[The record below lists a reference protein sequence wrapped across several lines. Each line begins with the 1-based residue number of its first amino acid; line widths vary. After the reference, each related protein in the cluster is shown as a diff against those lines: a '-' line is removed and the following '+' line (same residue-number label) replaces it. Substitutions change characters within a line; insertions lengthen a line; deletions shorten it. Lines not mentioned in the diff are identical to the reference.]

1 MPWPSG
7 SSGVKEPI
15 TSPFLSMWII
25 DGGRV
30 QQSPVGGFFAAW
42 SSRSLKS
49 FGRSSTQTLS
59 SLSTASPVT
68 PPNFQLFGRG
78 LGQSGSN
85 LYLGGV
91 SVCAPTPAPPANKPQ
106 ANKPPANKQGAAS
119 TVNARLRTITSR
131 FIRGSSYPG

>member
-49 FGRSSTQTLS
+49 FGRSRTQTLS

-68 PPNFQLFGRG
+68 PPNFQLFGSG
-78 LGQSGSN
+78 LGQSGSY
-85 LYLGGV
+85 LYLGCV
-91 SVCAPTPAPPANKPQ
+91 SVCAPTPAPQANKPQ
-106 ANKPPANKQGAAS
+106 ANKQSPAS
-119 TVNARLRTITSR
+119 TVTARLRTITSR
-131 FIRGSSYPG
+131 LIGGSFI